1 MVDPRGIS
9 HEDGRVC
16 IDFAENFEGFEK
28 GARIEKDPEDPEEEE
43 ERERGETDERRT
55 KWASLKAPKNVR
67 EILGF
72 ERNEAG
78 KVKEVIGKENLLRRM
93 IAKKVASDGLEMKS
107 NLEKIPFLWSW
118 KRNSP
123 LPQPHSNNFF
133 HKDRE
138 KEKDRKQRF
147 GGGI

>member
-1 MVDPRGIS
+1 MKKKD
-9 HEDGRVC
+9 
-16 IDFAENFEGFEK
+16 K
-28 GARIEKDPEDPEEEE
+28 GE

-67 EILGF
+67 EILGLN
-72 ERNEAG
+72 RNEAG

-107 NLEKIPFLWSW
+107 NLEKIPFLWNW

-133 HKDRE
+133 TKTKTE
-138 KEKDRKQRF
+138 KEKERKQRY